1 MTLRSFL
8 YIIYFVNVCDDCVF
22 SPNKPPDLTL
32 LYGLW
37 SKSSSTAIIDGTPL
51 SIIQPYIWLAN
62 RIDDRALHWILTHQS
77 HTWPWAVVIFTF
89 LYFCLSV
96 FVSIILCV
104 AAHLY
109 WSALFLLPTYWF
121 RSHFCLPSMFSL
133 LSSQSLYITDI
144 PLTQFLFPSVF
155 CKSSVTGCHFI
166 PTVLHLH
173 QQVSNVTIA
182 RRQGR
187 TIENHG
193 GDTVCICVMGESE
206 ETEVRE
212 IWVSGYSDGTESLFE
227 DSRDWYP
234 RCFCSQ
240 PPWAQQKPKK

>member
-1 MTLRSFL
+1 MTSWSFL
-8 YIIYFVNVCDDCVF
+8 YSIYFVNVCDDCVF
-22 SPNKPPDLTL
+22 SPNKPPALTL

-96 FVSIILCV
+96 FVSIILSV

-144 PLTQFLFPSVF
+144 PLTQFFSPVF
-155 CKSSVTGCHFI
+155 LAS
-166 PTVLHLH
+166 
-173 QQVSNVTIA
+173 QVWQAATL
-182 RRQGR
+182 
-187 TIENHG
+187 
-193 GDTVCICVMGESE
+193 
-206 ETEVRE
+206 
-212 IWVSGYSDGTESLFE
+212 SLQC
-227 DSRDWYP
+227 STYTN
-234 RCFCSQ
+234 RCQMSL
-240 PPWAQQKPKK
+240 

>member
-1 MTLRSFL
+1 MALGCCYLYFPVFL
-8 YIIYFVNVCDDCVF
+8 PFCLCLYHPFCCCPSLLVC
-22 SPNKPPDLTL
+22 SL
-32 LYGLW
+32 
-37 SKSSSTAIIDGTPL
+37 SSSYKHIGLGVIFVSLQCFL
-51 SIIQPYIWLAN
+51 SYLAN
-62 RIDDRALHWILTHQS
+62 HSTLQVSHWLN
-77 HTWPWAVVIFTF
+77 F
-89 LYFCLSV
+89 
-96 FVSIILCV
+96 
-104 AAHLY
+104 
-109 WSALFLLPTYWF
+109 
-121 RSHFCLPSMFSL
+121 
-133 LSSQSLYITDI
+133 
-144 PLTQFLFPSVF
+144 FPSIF
-155 CKSSVTGCHFI
+155 CKSSVTGYHFI

>member
-1 MTLRSFL
+1 MTSWSFL
-8 YIIYFVNVCDDCVF
+8 YSIYFVNVCDDCVF
-22 SPNKPPDLTL
+22 SPNKPPALTL

-37 SKSSSTAIIDGTPL
+37 SKSSRTAIIDGTPL

-62 RIDDRALHWILTHQS
+62 RMMIGLCTESSHINPILGPELLLS
-77 HTWPWAVVIFTF
+77 LPSCISTF
-89 LYFCLSV
+89 LSLSLSSFLLLPIFIGLPSFFFLHIGLGLI
-96 FVSIILCV
+96 FVSLQC
-104 AAHLY
+104 
-109 WSALFLLPTYWF
+109 FLSYLANHSTLQI
-121 RSHFCLPSMFSL
+121 SHWLNF
-133 LSSQSLYITDI
+133 
-144 PLTQFLFPSVF
+144 FPSIF

-166 PTVLHLH
+166 PTMLHLH